1 MRRLLPFILILIF
14 GSATYY
20 TMTHKPEVDK
30 RSRQDAS
37 VIAVETL
44 TVRAAPYRVMVDS
57 FGRVE
62 PHTQGQLISQVS
74 GQITAVSPNFRDGG
88 FFERDEVLVSV
99 DPRDYQIHVE
109 IATAELANAKV
120 KYAEEQVLAK
130 QAKKDRKNLINQGQ
144 LSDFALHIPQ
154 MAAAKL
160 DIAAAEAKL
169 EQARLNVE
177 RTRIRAPYAGR
188 VLNKSADIGDV
199 ISANAPLATIYATD
213 QIEIRLPLKNSE
225 LPFVDLP
232 EPQRRTKGGTGALP
246 QVVIGNRIGN
256 ETQQWPATLVRT
268 AGAIDAASQQL
279 HVTARIDNP
288 YAASMEARRPL
299 KIGQYVTA
307 RIEGRLIPD
316 ALVIPNAAIYQGSY
330 VYLFADG
337 VLQRRDIDIAW
348 QNRDEALIANGLKDG
363 EQLVLTPLGQV
374 SSGTP
379 VKNMSAGDKQL
390 AKRGAS
396 Q

>member
-14 GSATYY
+14 AGATYY
-20 TMTHKPEVDK
+20 TVTHPPEVDK
-30 RSRQDAS
+30 RNQQQVS

-44 TVRAAPYRVMVDS
+44 SVKAAPYRVMVDS

-62 PHTQGQLISQVS
+62 PHTQGQLVSQVS
-74 GQITAVSPNFRDGG
+74 GQITSVSPNFRDGG

-109 IATAELANAKV
+109 TATAELANARV

-177 RTRIRAPYAGR
+177 RTRVRAPYAGR
-188 VLNKSADIGDV
+188 VLAKSADIGDV
-199 ISANAPLATIYATD
+199 ITANASLATIYATD
-213 QIEIRLPLKNSE
+213 RIEVRLPLKNND

-232 EPQRRTKGGTGALP
+232 EPQPNGSPHSGALP
-246 QVVIGNRIGN
+246 RVLLDNRIGN
-256 ETQQWPATLVRT
+256 QTEQWPATLVRT
-268 AGAIDAASQQL
+268 ASAIDSATQQL
-279 HVTARIDNP
+279 HATARIDDP
-288 YAASMEARRPL
+288 YGAKAQGRRPL

-307 RIEGRLIPD
+307 RIEGRLLPN

-330 VYLFADG
+330 VYLFVDG
-337 VLQRRDIDIAW
+337 VLQRRDIGIAW
-348 QNRDEALIANGLKDG
+348 QNREQALISSGLEDG

-374 SSGTP
+374 SSGTA
-379 VKNMSAGDKQL
+379 VKLLDAKEPQL
-390 AKRGAS
+390 AKRGEPR
-396 Q
+396 